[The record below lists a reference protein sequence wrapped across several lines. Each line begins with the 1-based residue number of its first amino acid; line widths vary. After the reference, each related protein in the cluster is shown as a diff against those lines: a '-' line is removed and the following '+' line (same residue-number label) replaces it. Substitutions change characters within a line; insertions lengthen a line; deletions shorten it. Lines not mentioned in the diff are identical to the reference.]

1 MTEEK
6 IEEETSGKEVGEI
19 LHFFDHISVAVVK
32 ATKDAIKV
40 GDKIRIKG
48 ATTNFEQEV
57 SSMQIDHADVD
68 AIKKGEE
75 AGMKVNDK
83 VREGDIVYKL

>member
-6 IEEETSGKEVGEI
+6 PEEVTGKEVGEI
-19 LHFFDHISVAVVK
+19 LHFFDHLSVAVIK

-40 GDKIRIKG
+40 GDNLRIKG
-48 ATTNFEQEV
+48 ATTDFEQTVE
-57 SSMQIDHADVD
+57 SLQIDHAEVKG
-68 AIKKGEE
+68 IKKSEE
-75 AGMKVNDK
+75 AGMKVNEK